1 MIKGVESFAAMR
13 AAATGLRV
21 QRARMDIAA
30 ENIANASTTE
40 TAEGGPYR
48 RRVVDIAA
56 AGPGIQAPKAS
67 FASALS
73 LLRSHDG
80 HQTNLRAATSTAPA
94 EEIGVRVAGFGR
106 DESEGPT
113 IYDPSHPS
121 ADEAGYVH
129 MPNVDIVM
137 ELLDLTGAARAY
149 EANLV
154 AFRAAQ
160 AAAQSTLQIG
170 GGS

>member
-1 MIKGVESFAAMR
+1 MIKGVQNFSAMR
-13 AAATGLRV
+13 ASATGLRV

-40 TAEGGPYR
+40 TAEGGPYQR
-48 RRVVDIAA
+48 RIVDIEALGGVDVPKSPFAA
-56 AGPGIQAPKAS
+56 
-67 FASALS
+67 ALS
-73 LLRSHDG
+73 LLRSHEE
-80 HQTNLRAATSTAPA
+80 HQSTLSAVSAQGSA
-94 EEIGVRVAGFGR
+94 EEVGVKVAGFRR
-106 DESEGPT
+106 DESEGARV
-113 IYDPSHPS
+113 YDPSHPS
-121 ADEAGYVH
+121 ADEDGYVH

-160 AAAQSTLQIG
+160 SAAQSTLQIG
-170 GGS
+170 S